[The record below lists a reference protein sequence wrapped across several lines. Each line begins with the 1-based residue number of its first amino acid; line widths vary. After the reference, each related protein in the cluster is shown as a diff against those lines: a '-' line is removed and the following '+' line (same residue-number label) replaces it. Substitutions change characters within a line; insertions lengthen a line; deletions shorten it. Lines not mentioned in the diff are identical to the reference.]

1 MFKISLNKS
10 YVWKS
15 ERPTELLPFLE
26 AVINTYNK
34 CNPSSHPLKLKH
46 SQSPSPQ
53 STPQLQSQQQPKPS
67 SFNKHSNH
75 LSPQISDKN
84 VNRSQVPLQ
93 LQPRHHPHQ
102 LQQHSSQQ
110 PQQTS
115 SINTVN
121 VQQPSIKPPRSVE
134 RTPQFQTPPQLPSS
148 QSISPP
154 IITSSRLKPSS
165 NQTIS
170 NDVQNQQN
178 ESMNNSNDLSKLSP
192 HDIFKPPSLHN
203 SISNPS
209 INESN
214 EVDNNNSS
222 RLRSGSIN
230 SNVNPSQVLQS
241 NTAPLKLKP
250 KIEDQQHLPN
260 QSQKNEKLESLS
272 KLSIKPSIENVNANT
287 ELDNQEASSPSPIIR
302 ERSQRRKISRPSDAS
317 LGDAF
322 TSLARKPSTLENQ
335 NDSFNDIQ
343 HIDEALGGANWRS
356 LRSFALENNENVLDE
371 QDEKALIQETTSIEN
386 SMIRSIVHD
395 DEENLN
401 NLFNY
406 LDSSIGELDDMDAVL
421 NKFKANIMLIGE
433 DLNYIESQRGKFSQN
448 DNQKALISE
457 IEKLDNLSSNDANVD
472 QADLIVLTK
481 ESLESDKGIAALER
495 AAATLYKAIKASD
508 EQVVDEVDNEKRL
521 QDYKTITLQFA
532 KRMHDYLSIMF
543 KFQVSIYI
551 S

>member
-154 IITSSRLKPSS
+154 IITSSR
-165 NQTIS
+165 
-170 NDVQNQQN
+170 
-178 ESMNNSNDLSKLSP
+178 
-192 HDIFKPPSLHN
+192 FK
-203 SISNPS
+203 
-209 INESN
+209 
-214 EVDNNNSS
+214 
-222 RLRSGSIN
+222 
-230 SNVNPSQVLQS
+230 QYQ
-241 NTAPLKLKP
+241 
-250 KIEDQQHLPN
+250 
-260 QSQKNEKLESLS
+260 
-272 KLSIKPSIENVNANT
+272 
-287 ELDNQEASSPSPIIR
+287 
-302 ERSQRRKISRPSDAS
+302 
-317 LGDAF
+317 
-322 TSLARKPSTLENQ
+322 
-335 NDSFNDIQ
+335 
-343 HIDEALGGANWRS
+343 
-356 LRSFALENNENVLDE
+356 
-371 QDEKALIQETTSIEN
+371 
-386 SMIRSIVHD
+386 M
-395 DEENLN
+395 
-401 NLFNY
+401 
-406 LDSSIGELDDMDAVL
+406 
-421 NKFKANIMLIGE
+421 
-433 DLNYIESQRGKFSQN
+433 
-448 DNQKALISE
+448 
-457 IEKLDNLSSNDANVD
+457 
-472 QADLIVLTK
+472 
-481 ESLESDKGIAALER
+481 
-495 AAATLYKAIKASD
+495 
-508 EQVVDEVDNEKRL
+508 
-521 QDYKTITLQFA
+521 
-532 KRMHDYLSIMF
+532 MF
-543 KFQVSIYI
+543 KINKTRV
-551 S
+551 